1 MIGLDTGHLVYN
13 YGTKLQAYAMQT
25 LLEQNGERCEIIQ
38 WHKRNF
44 GIFNRVVDQYKVLK
58 KIYVG
63 FGKRMKYW
71 PKVMERYKK
80 FDDFNSKF
88 HIHKYYGDLDEMKEC
103 VSKYSHVFCGSDQAW
118 LPSNVEKHWYTLEF
132 CNSNQVRAAYAPSFG
147 VDRIE
152 DSKLNAYKQFLSLFD
167 YLSVREISGQKII
180 KKILEKDVPV
190 VLDPTLLLERN
201 YWDRLLKEATVCIPK
216 QPYCF
221 CYFLGNNKKHR
232 ESVKHLSQHP

>member
-13 YGTKLQAYAMQT
+13 YGTKLQAFAMQT

-88 HIHKYYGDLDEMKEC
+88 HIHKYYGDFDEMKEC
-103 VSKYSHVFCGSDQAW
+103 VNKYTHVFCGSDQAW

-152 DSKLNAYKQFLSLFD
+152 ESKLND
-167 YLSVREISGQKII
+167 
-180 KKILEKDVPV
+180 
-190 VLDPTLLLERN
+190 
-201 YWDRLLKEATVCIPK
+201 
-216 QPYCF
+216 
-221 CYFLGNNKKHR
+221 
-232 ESVKHLSQHP
+232 

>member
-71 PKVMERYKK
+71 PKVMERYLCIQEL
-80 FDDFNSKF
+80 FWQMERTS
-88 HIHKYYGDLDEMKEC
+88 HKPHESPLL
-103 VSKYSHVFCGSDQAW
+103 SSDQSHKAS
-118 LPSNVEKHWYTLEF
+118 P
-132 CNSNQVRAAYAPSFG
+132 
-147 VDRIE
+147 
-152 DSKLNAYKQFLSLFD
+152 
-167 YLSVREISGQKII
+167 
-180 KKILEKDVPV
+180 
-190 VLDPTLLLERN
+190 
-201 YWDRLLKEATVCIPK
+201 
-216 QPYCF
+216 
-221 CYFLGNNKKHR
+221 
-232 ESVKHLSQHP
+232 